1 MHLSASLRILGGPQ
15 DRRLLHSPAKRQV
28 AERTCGRCR
37 AKVRPADPEVA
48 QALLPTWLLSGRL
61 CALRPGSPRRSPSR
75 PPRGRSWLP
84 SLHPSS
90 CERRGAAAPRRQ
102 RPLLAESGSGL
113 LRQGFAD
120 CLYVSRTRRTMP
132 GAVCNLGRQGQERTR
147 RGKIG
152 RKEAQ
157 PLSSSFL

>member
-75 PPRGRSWLP
+75 PPRGCVLVTESASILLRA
-84 SLHPSS
+84 
-90 CERRGAAAPRRQ
+90 ERRGGPEEAAPS
-102 RPLLAESGSGL
+102 A
-113 LRQGFAD
+113 
-120 CLYVSRTRRTMP
+120 
-132 GAVCNLGRQGQERTR
+132 GRVG
-147 RGKIG
+147 
-152 RKEAQ
+152 
-157 PLSSSFL
+157 